1 MPSLSRRVM
10 ITETS
15 PHRVLVDLALELKLK
30 GMDVIS
36 FHAGQPGFPPYSKAL
51 KDLTKTLLE
60 KPFQTSSYAPS
71 KGYPKLRHLIAED
84 IKKYSGITIDP
95 DKQVLVTIGGAEAI
109 TISLLT
115 GLDNGDKVLL
125 LAPTYSVYW
134 GLTKLL
140 GIGVEYCEQDVD
152 NGFQP
157 DPECLKDRIT
167 RVKAVLFES
176 PGNPTSRVISEE
188 IGKLIV
194 DLAVDHG
201 RWVFFDEAYKHIYY
215 EGEHVWIQR
224 YPGAEENV
232 ISIDSFSKDLA
243 IPGFR
248 LGYLWGN
255 EEFIR
260 QAAKVKGY
268 LSISASNIS
277 QKLAMIYLEKGY
289 KELYLKQVIPE
300 YHKRRDAA
308 FEAVRKHLP
317 EAKLIKPRAGMYLFP
332 DISYY
337 LEKLGMTDVEFAK
350 DVALKKHVVFLP
362 GSAFLPGTNR
372 YIRITFVTE
381 PPERIEEGIKRIR
394 AYLEEK
400 GVV

>member
-1 MPSLSRRVM
+1 MPSLSKRVT

-30 GMDVIS
+30 GVDVIS
-36 FHAGQPGFPPYSKAL
+36 FHAGQPGLPPYSEAL
-51 KDLTKTLLE
+51 KELAKTLLE

-71 KGYPKLRHLIAED
+71 RGYPRLRELISED
-84 IKKYSGITIDP
+84 IKKYSGISVDP
-95 DKQVLVTIGGAEAI
+95 EKQVLVTIGGAEAI

-115 GLDNGDKVLL
+115 GLDHGDKVLL

-140 GIGVEYCEQDVD
+140 GVGIEYCEQDVNND
-152 NGFQP
+152 FQP
-157 DPECLKDRIT
+157 DPECIKEKIT

-188 IGKLIV
+188 IGKLLV

-201 RWVFFDEAYKHIYY
+201 KWILFDEAYKHIYY
-215 EGEHVWIQR
+215 EGSHVWIQK
-224 YPGAEENV
+224 YPGAEETV

-255 EEFIR
+255 EEFIN

-289 KELYLKQVIPE
+289 KEKYLEQVIPE
-300 YHKRRDAA
+300 YRRRRDAA
-308 FEAVRKHLP
+308 YNAVKKYLP

-337 LEKLGMTDVEFAK
+337 LRKLRMTDVEFAK

-372 YIRITFVTE
+372 YVRITFVTE
-381 PPERIEEGIKRIR
+381 PPERIEEGIKRVR
-394 AYLEEK
+394 DYLVEK
-400 GVV
+400 GVI